1 MTRLQSG
8 KLVCMWRV
16 QIRPGF
22 RFDNM
27 WFATSEDDGASWSR
41 PARTPLW
48 GYPPDLIQLQDG
60 RVLAVYGYRRDEF
73 GVRGCVSEDGES
85 WSKDNEF
92 TISTGGDAD
101 PSVVNQ
107 YWHTAYPSVVQC
119 EDGTVVVAYHEYSK
133 GELPLQEMW
142 VTRFKMG

>member
-1 MTRLQSG
+1 
-8 KLVCMWRV
+8 
-16 QIRPGF
+16 
-22 RFDNM
+22 
-27 WFATSEDDGASWSR
+27 
-41 PARTPLW
+41 
-48 GYPPDLIQLQDG
+48 
-60 RVLAVYGYRRDEF
+60 
-73 GVRGCVSEDGES
+73 VSEDGES

-92 TISTGGDAD
+92 AISTGGDAD